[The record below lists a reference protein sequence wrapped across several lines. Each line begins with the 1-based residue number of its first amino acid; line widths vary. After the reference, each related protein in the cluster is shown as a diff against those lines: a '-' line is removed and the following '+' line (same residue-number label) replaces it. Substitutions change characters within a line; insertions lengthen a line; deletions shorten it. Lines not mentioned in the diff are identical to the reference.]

1 MSHDLS
7 TLGFRKT
14 PFTRELQVRECF
26 PLEPQA
32 QVAAALPEA
41 VQERMSA
48 ALIAPAGTGKTVA
61 LRMLVAALPE
71 VRFSVHYVKVTGL
84 SKRDLWQGDRRRL
97 RPLSHRHL
105 SRPRAQVAGRF
116 RSHRQR
122 RHAPGYPA
130 RRST

>member
-1 MSHDLS
+1 MSIDLS
-7 TLGFRKT
+7 PLGFRKT
-14 PFTRELQVRECF
+14 PFTRELTVRERC

-32 QVAAALPEA
+32 AAAEALTAA

-71 VRFSVHYVKVTGL
+71 ARFQVHYVKVTGL
-84 SKRDLWQGDRRRL
+84 SKRDLCKENRRRL

-105 SRPRAQVAGRF
+105 SRSGAQAAGGF
-116 RSHRQR
+116 RTHLQR
-122 RHAPGYPA
+122 RYASGHPA
-130 RRST
+130 RRGP